1 MLIIQEIFGYFLI
14 GLIGMLGLS
23 ILYLPVYF
31 ILRKRM
37 SLMRQAAYFLFAV
50 CILVILSA
58 TVLDGIIMNKMDGK
72 GIITENPTLNMV
84 LFHSFTEN
92 WLMGERKKITQI
104 LANVLMFVPLGFIY
118 PIAFPKTRR
127 LWKTTIGMA
136 LFSFLIEFIQYFI
149 GRCADIDD
157 LVLNTMGGVLGYF
170 AFYMFLKLWKLIK
183 RRQKGSGSSS

>member
-14 GLIGMLGLS
+14 GLIAMLGLS
-23 ILYLPVYF
+23 ILYLPVYLL
-31 ILRKRM
+31 LRKRM

-58 TVLDGIIMNKMDGK
+58 TVLDGIIMNRMDGK

-104 LANVLMFVPLGFIY
+104 IANVLMFVPLGFIF
-118 PIAFPKTRR
+118 PIAFPKIRR

-157 LVLNTMGGVLGYF
+157 LVLNILGGVLGYIV
-170 AFYMFLKLWKLIK
+170 FYLFLKLWKLIK
-183 RRQKGSGSSS
+183 RRQKGSGPAL

>member
-118 PIAFPKTRR
+118 PIVFPKTRR

>member
-1 MLIIQEIFGYFLI
+1 MLIIKEIFGYFLI

>member
-37 SLMRQAAYFLFAV
+37 SLMRQAACFLFAV

>member
-1 MLIIQEIFGYFLI
+1 
-14 GLIGMLGLS
+14 MLGLS

>member
-1 MLIIQEIFGYFLI
+1 
-14 GLIGMLGLS
+14 
-23 ILYLPVYF
+23 
-31 ILRKRM
+31 
-37 SLMRQAAYFLFAV
+37 
-50 CILVILSA
+50 
-58 TVLDGIIMNKMDGK
+58 
-72 GIITENPTLNMV
+72 MV

>member
-1 MLIIQEIFGYFLI
+1 MLIIKEIFGYFLI

-72 GIITENPTLNMV
+72 GIITENP
-84 LFHSFTEN
+84 H
-92 WLMGERKKITQI
+92 
-104 LANVLMFVPLGFIY
+104 
-118 PIAFPKTRR
+118 
-127 LWKTTIGMA
+127 
-136 LFSFLIEFIQYFI
+136 
-149 GRCADIDD
+149 
-157 LVLNTMGGVLGYF
+157 
-170 AFYMFLKLWKLIK
+170 
-183 RRQKGSGSSS
+183 